1 MDGEDGHLL
10 REVDKPNV
18 EQKVSKASS
27 TALGRVCAL
36 WQFSVNGDDGGQP
49 EDHRIAA
56 VVAALCFFPTGLA
69 SLYHSSKVSSLK
81 ARVFPNIDHTQLAS

>member
-27 TALGRVCAL
+27 TALGCVCAL
-36 WQFSVNGDDGGQP
+36 
-49 EDHRIAA
+49 
-56 VVAALCFFPTGLA
+56 
-69 SLYHSSKVSSLK
+69 
-81 ARVFPNIDHTQLAS
+81 